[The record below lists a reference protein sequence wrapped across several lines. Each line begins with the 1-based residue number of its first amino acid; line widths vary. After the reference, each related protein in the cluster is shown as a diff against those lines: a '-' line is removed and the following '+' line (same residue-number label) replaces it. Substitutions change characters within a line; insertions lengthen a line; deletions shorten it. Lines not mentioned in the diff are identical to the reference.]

1 MGRLKRT
8 IDLTDEE
15 KSKLKERRRESS
27 KKYYWKNKERIDK
40 ACRERYQNKIKS
52 QQNELRKDL

>member
-8 IDLTDEE
+8 AELTDEE
-15 KSKLKERRRESS
+15 KAKLIERRRESS

-40 ACRERYQNKIKS
+40 VCRERYQNKIKS
-52 QQNELRKDL
+52 QNELRKDL